1 MNGVPSSSLR
11 VKATTNP
18 CRTVTQSVRGACR
31 SQMYVTPSQH
41 TILTAISVGD
51 SWICRCVWTLS
62 WKSGLVDERYPCTR
76 DGAAVFAQEL
86 QRTDNNSM
94 GMKSYL
100 NQRAEGFII
109 DD

>member
-31 SQMYVTPSQH
+31 SQMYVTLIKR

-51 SWICRCVWTLS
+51 GFVDMCGRVLGRADLLMR
-62 WKSGLVDERYPCTR
+62 GLHVHGT
-76 DGAAVFAQEL
+76 GLQFFAEEL

-94 GMKSYL
+94 SMKCYL